1 MYILYNTENY
11 PDNLLI
17 TANSKKIL
25 EEILLSLYE
34 EDAHEWYNIYL
45 DYKKAYLSA
54 KNGLNNIYIKELP
67 KPIGD

>member
-1 MYILYNTENY
+1 MFVLYNERNY

-17 TANSKKIL
+17 TANSVAPL

-34 EDAHEWYNIYL
+34 EDAHEWYNIYF

-54 KNGLNNIYIKELP
+54 KNGLNNVYIKELP
-67 KPIGD
+67 EPIGD